1 MKEKEQTLTAAA
13 ANEGFFKKYGFYLA
27 LLVLCV
33 IISLPT
39 PDGLSVA
46 GHRMLGIMV
55 FSVIVWATTAISYP
69 VSAGVIIAL
78 MALLIGFAPNPAT
91 GKIFGTA
98 AGLAMG
104 LKGFSSTAFC
114 LVGAAL
120 FLAAAMTKTGLD
132 KRIAL
137 TVLSKLGTKSNHVVI
152 GVICCGFI
160 LSFFVPSTTARV
172 ACLVPI
178 VLGMISTFGV
188 PLNSRFAG
196 MLMITVAQV
205 DSVWNVGIKTAAAQN
220 MVAVNFIRTQLGVDI
235 SWMDWFIAAAPFAI
249 LMSFALYHVMMFLM
263 PPEIKEIPGG
273 KETVKKLLADMGKI
287 TTNEIKLLVISI
299 CLLILWTTEKK
310 LHVIDTSTTTMVAI
324 TLLML
329 PKIGVMQWN
338 EVVNKINWGTVVLF
352 GVGIS
357 LGSALLSTKAATWL
371 ANVIVST
378 FDLADSTTLTVL
390 AIMALFLIIV
400 HMGFAS
406 AAGLAS
412 AIIPIIISVLQQ
424 LKTPGVNIIG
434 MTMILQYVVSFGF
447 ILPVNAPQNMIAYG
461 TNTFEVRDFVR
472 SGIPLTLIGFALIM
486 LLGSTYWKWLGLV

>member
-1 MKEKEQTLTAAA
+1 MKEKEKTLTAAA
-13 ANEGFFKKYGFYLA
+13 ADEGFLKKYGFYLA

-178 VLGMISTFGV
+178 VLGMISAFGV

-424 LKTPGVNIIG
+424 LKTPGVNVIG

-486 LLGSTYWKWLGLV
+486 LLGSTYWKWLDLV